1 MHSELITP
9 DHLARRALI
18 YIRQSTAH
26 QVLSNGES
34 TRLQYALRQ
43 RAVELGWHEADVDVI
58 DQDLGESGTTAAN
71 RSGFKDLLARV
82 GLGEVGIVL
91 SYEVTRLTRNCSDW
105 YPLLDLCGYRRCLI
119 ADRDGVYDPA
129 TGNGRLLLGLKG
141 TISEVEMHTLRGRL
155 TAGLLAKA
163 TRGELALPLPVGLER
178 DPSGIVV
185 ITPDQEVEARLR
197 LVFATF
203 LERRSAQAVLRI
215 FLARG
220 LTLPRREGP
229 QGGLCWRSP
238 TKHAI
243 CRILTNPAYAGAF
256 VYGRTACA
264 RPPDGS
270 RARVRKRPRAEWR
283 IVVPDRYPP
292 YIGWDTY
299 EAIVARLGD
308 NHADYRRLGT
318 RGAPRDGA
326 AMLHGLVHCG
336 ACGRKMTVQYHNRP
350 RYICRSLEQDRG
362 LPRCQN
368 VIASPIDALV
378 VAAFLEAVAPAE
390 VDAFERA
397 EATRRENNAALRQ
410 AAAQQVERLRYR
422 ALLAERQ
429 FGKVDPD
436 NRLVAAELE
445 RRWEAALLEL
455 RAGEEALAKGE
466 REAAARGA
474 PAGQAG
480 SCQLELR
487 AALTEIGETLPPLWA
502 DPRLMPGQRKALLR
516 CLVDKVVLE
525 RTAADRVAVRV
536 VWVGGD
542 WSEFVADTG
551 GHALRE
557 LSGIGTIERLVAE
570 MARAGASD
578 AAIVEALDAQGHHL
592 DHGRRVLLSTIRK
605 LRLAQGIRYRPE
617 MRRRVAGALTLPEV
631 AEVVGVSQAWLHHR
645 IRTGR
650 IRLALDPQHRMYLFP
665 NDPAVLDAVRQLA
678 NGSVKT
684 VDLTPNVPY

>member
-1 MHSELITP
+1 MERI
-9 DHLARRALI
+9 
-18 YIRQSTAH
+18 
-26 QVLSNGES
+26 
-34 TRLQYALRQ
+34 
-43 RAVELGWHEADVDVI
+43 AVP
-58 DQDLGESGTTAAN
+58 
-71 RSGFKDLLARV
+71 K
-82 GLGEVGIVL
+82 
-91 SYEVTRLTRNCSDW
+91 
-105 YPLLDLCGYRRCLI
+105 
-119 ADRDGVYDPA
+119 
-129 TGNGRLLLGLKG
+129 
-141 TISEVEMHTLRGRL
+141 
-155 TAGLLAKA
+155 AG
-163 TRGELALPLPVGLER
+163 RGELALPLPVGLER

-185 ITPDQEVEARLR
+185 ITPDREVEARLR

-215 FLARG
+215 LLARG

-243 CRILTNPAYAGAF
+243 SRILTNPAYAGAF

-270 RARVRKRPRAEWR
+270 RARVRKRPRSEWR
-283 IVVPDRYPP
+283 IVVPDRYPH
-292 YIGWDTY
+292 YIDWDTH

-318 RGAPRDGA
+318 RGPPRDGA

-368 VIASPIDALV
+368 VLAFPIDALV

-390 VDAFERA
+390 MDAFERA
-397 EATRRENNAALRQ
+397 AATRRENDAAMRQ

-429 FGKVDPD
+429 FDKVDPD

-445 RRWEAALLEL
+445 HRWEAALLDL

-466 REAAARGA
+466 REAARGA
-474 PAGQAG
+474 ATGPGQP
-480 SCQLELR
+480 ELR
-487 AALTEIGETLPPLWA
+487 AALTEIGETLPLLWT
-502 DPRLMPGQRKALLR
+502 DPRLAPGQRKALLR

-525 RTAADRVAVRV
+525 RTAVDRVAVRV
-536 VWVGGD
+536 VWAGGD

-551 GHALRE
+551 GHALRA
-557 LSGIGTIERLVAE
+557 LSGMDAIERLVAE
-570 MARAGASD
+570 LARAGVSD
-578 AAIVEALDAQGHHL
+578 AAIAEALEARGHHL
-592 DHGRRVLLSTIRK
+592 DNGRPVLLSTVRK

-617 MRRRVAGALTLPEV
+617 MRRRVAGALTVPDV
-631 AEVVGVSQAWLHHR
+631 AEIVGVSQAWLHHR
-645 IRTGR
+645 IRKGK
-650 IRLALDPQHRMYLFP
+650 IRLALDPQRHMYLFP
-665 NDPAVLDAVRQLA
+665 GDPAVLDAIRQLVD
-678 NGSVKT
+678 GRVTT
-684 VDLTPNVPY
+684 VDLTHTASN

>member
-43 RAVELGWHEADVDVI
+43 RAVELGWHEADVEVI
-58 DQDLGESGTTAAN
+58 DQDLGESGTATAT

-82 GLGEVGIVL
+82 GLGEVGLVL

-163 TRGELALPLPVGLER
+163 GRGDLALPLPVGLER
-178 DPSGIVV
+178 DLSGIVV
-185 ITPDQEVEARLR
+185 ITPDREVEARLR

-203 LERRSAQAVLRI
+203 LERCSARAVLRV

-229 QGGLCWRSP
+229 QGGLCWRAP
-238 TKHAI
+238 TSHAI
-243 CRILTNPAYAGAF
+243 QRILTNPAYAGAF
-256 VYGRTACA
+256 VYGRTVSA

-270 RARVRKRPRAEWR
+270 RPRVRTRPRAEWR
-283 IVVPDRYPP
+283 VVVPNRYPA
-292 YIGWDTY
+292 YISWDTH

-308 NHADYRRLGT
+308 NHADYLRLGT
-318 RGAPRDGA
+318 RGPPRGGA

-336 ACGRKMTVQYHNRP
+336 ACGRKMTVQYRGRP

-368 VIASPIDALV
+368 VLAPPIDAIV
-378 VAAFLEAVAPAE
+378 IAAFLEAVAPAE

-397 EATRRENNAALRQ
+397 EAARRESDTALRQ

-429 FGKVDPD
+429 FDKVDPD

-445 RRWEAALLEL
+445 RRWEMSLLEL
-455 RAGEEALAKGE
+455 RAGEEALAKAE
-466 REAAARGA
+466 RDAAC
-474 PAGQAG
+474 PASGTLAG
-480 SCQLELR
+480 SPPLNLR
-487 AALTEIGETLPPLWA
+487 AALAEIGETLPPLWA
-502 DPRLMPGQRKALLR
+502 DPRLAPGQRKALLR

-525 RTAADRVAVRV
+525 RTAVDRVAVRV
-536 VWVGGD
+536 VWAGGD
-542 WSEFVADTG
+542 WSEFIADTG
-551 GHALRE
+551 GHTLRE
-557 LSGIGTIERLVAE
+557 LSGIVAIERLVAE

-578 AAIVEALDAQGHHL
+578 AAITEELETRGHRL
-592 DHGRRVLLSTIRK
+592 DHGRPVLLSTVRK

-631 AEVVGVSQAWLHHR
+631 AEAVGVSQAWLHHR

-650 IRLALDPQHRMYLFP
+650 IRLTLDPHRRMYLFP

-678 NGSVKT
+678 DGRHRT
-684 VDLTPNVPY
+684 VDLTPTEPH

>member
-43 RAVELGWHEADVDVI
+43 RAVDLGWHKADVEVI
-58 DQDLGESGTTAAN
+58 DQDLGESGTTAVH
-71 RSGFKDLLARV
+71 RSGFKDLLAQV

-105 YPLLDLCGYRRCLI
+105 YPLLDLCGYRHCLI

-163 TRGELALPLPVGLER
+163 GRGELALPLPVGLER

-185 ITPDQEVEARLR
+185 ITPDREVEARLR

-203 LERRSAQAVLRI
+203 LERRSAQAVLRV

-229 QGGLCWRSP
+229 QGGLCWRVP

-270 RARVRKRPRAEWR
+270 RAKVRKRPRSEWR
-283 IVVPDRYPP
+283 IVVPDRYPR
-292 YIGWDTY
+292 YIGWDTH

-318 RGAPRDGA
+318 RGPPRDGA

-368 VIASPIDALV
+368 VLASPIDALV

-390 VDAFERA
+390 VDAFDRA
-397 EATRRENNAALRQ
+397 EATRRENDAALRQ

-429 FGKVDPD
+429 FDKVDPD

-445 RRWEAALLEL
+445 RRWEAALLDL

-466 REAAARGA
+466 REAARGA
-474 PAGQAG
+474 ATGPAGSYQP
-480 SCQLELR
+480 ELR
-487 AALTEIGETLPPLWA
+487 AALTEIGETLPLLWT
-502 DPRLMPGQRKALLR
+502 DPRLAPGQRKALLR

-525 RTAADRVAVRV
+525 RTAVDRVAVRV
-536 VWVGGD
+536 VWAGGD
-542 WSEFVADTG
+542 WSEFLADTG
-551 GHALRE
+551 GHALRD
-557 LSGIGTIERLVAE
+557 LSGMGVIERLVAE
-570 MARAGASD
+570 LARAGVSD
-578 AAIVEALDAQGHHL
+578 AAIAEALAARGHHL
-592 DHGRRVLLSTIRK
+592 DNGRPVLLSTIRK

-617 MRRRVAGALTLPEV
+617 MRRRVAGALTVPDV
-631 AEVVGVSQAWLHHR
+631 AEIVGVSQAWLHHR
-645 IRTGR
+645 IRKGK
-650 IRLALDPQHRMYLFP
+650 IRLALDPQRRMYLFP
-665 NDPAVLDAVRQLA
+665 SDPAVLDALRQLVD
-678 NGSVKT
+678 GRVT
-684 VDLTPNVPY
+684 IVDLTRTAPN